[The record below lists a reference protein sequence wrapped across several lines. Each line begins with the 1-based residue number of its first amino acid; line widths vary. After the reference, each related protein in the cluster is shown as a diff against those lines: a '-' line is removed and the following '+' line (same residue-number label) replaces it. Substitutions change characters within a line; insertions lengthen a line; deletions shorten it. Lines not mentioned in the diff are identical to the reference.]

1 MADDILIWPQ
11 DMLTPLACYP
21 NIVPFSRSGGRS
33 LGGLETSVRTD
44 LGFWSVE
51 LSDVPVHSV
60 AQRRTWLAIRKALG
74 GRSGLVAIPVWS
86 QDVAPYAS
94 GEFEPQALTPHS
106 DSAPFSDDS
115 EYVQDAIIIR
125 SVGVTGIGQT
135 VIRLRIVHG
144 VTDLAGVRFSFE
156 HALYETGPL
165 IDVDGDIVTVPIS
178 PTIRATIPADA
189 ELEFDRP
196 TCLCHLSSDD
206 QMGAGVDPVPFERR
220 SVSFVEATDYWN
232 RLALGLV

>member
-1 MADDILIWPQ
+1 MADILVWPQ
-11 DMLTPLACYP
+11 DTLTPLACYP

-51 LSDVPVHSV
+51 LSDIPMSSV
-60 AQRRTWLAIRKALG
+60 EQRRSWLAIRKALA
-74 GRSGLVAIPVWS
+74 GRSGLIAVPVWS
-86 QDVAPYAS
+86 QDVAPYVS
-94 GEFEPQALTPHS
+94 GKFEPEALTPHS
-106 DSAPFSDDS
+106 DASPFSDGT
-115 EYVQDAIIIR
+115 EYVQGAISVR

-135 VIRLRIVHG
+135 VIKLRVMHG
-144 VTDLAGVRFSFE
+144 ALDLAGVRFSFE

-165 IDVDGDIVTVPIS
+165 IDVTEDIVTVPIS
-178 PTIRATIPADA
+178 PTVRATIPDDA

-220 SVSFVEATDYWN
+220 SVSFVEANDYWN
-232 RLALGLV
+232 KLALGLV